1 MRTFQLIKIS
11 LLIVTLFF
19 TVVSCKNDNNEEP
32 ITPPES
38 FIEDFN
44 QTNMSFSEEAG
55 EQTFSFTANGDWTVD
70 VASTSGGNVWCKAS
84 PTEGKAGSQTVKI
97 TTTEN
102 DTYDDRSVTVTLK
115 SGDESKTFVVTQKQ
129 KDAILINSNKIE
141 VEQKGGTITIE
152 VKANVNYTATIGE
165 TCKDWIT
172 ESSNTRALSSTEE
185 TYSIALNE
193 HGEKREGTITFT
205 NGTLSETVHI
215 YQAGGDIILLSKN
228 EYYVDA
234 AGEDITVELRSNCE
248 YEVEMPAV
256 DWIHTSSSRS
266 MSSHTLY
273 YTIDTNETYDSRET
287 KIIYRNKGKNIADT
301 LTIIQAQK
309 DAIILGKKEV
319 TVGADGEIIEVKL
332 SANVEYEVEMPNV
345 DWITTTTT
353 RGLTEHTLY
362 YNVTKNE
369 GDDSRSAKIT
379 FTNKESG
386 VEDILLVSQKG
397 KMPDII
403 TINVPNAGDLPKI
416 TERTDFKALKLV
428 GYLNGTDISAI
439 RKMRYNLEYLDISE
453 AHIVSGGSMYQIS
466 SPPYY
471 GKYSTVDNR
480 IGPLMF
486 FELEHLK
493 QILLP
498 NSIIAIESAAF
509 LKCTNLSIIE
519 IPDSVTMI
527 GDGAFNG
534 CANLKNINIPNGVTA
549 IGSGAFNDCR
559 RLTDIDIPNSISIIE
574 HNTFKGCTSLLNINI
589 PNSVTTIEYDAFR
602 NCTNLK
608 YVNIPNSVTMIG
620 NRAFYEC
627 TSLTDINISNGVT
640 TIGERAFYE
649 CTSLASINIPNS
661 VTTIESYAFYGCTN
675 LGVVKI
681 GTGLTDI
688 GITYLLGSSSIT
700 EVYCFTMTPPKSY
713 SNDFEGIF
721 KSEAKLYIPKGTYQA
736 YYLSNWGAA
745 FDNIIEMEE

>member
-152 VKANVNYTATIGE
+152 VKANVDYTATIGE

-256 DWIHTSSSRS
+256 DWIHTTSSRS

-273 YTIDTNETYDSRET
+273 YTIDTNETYDSREA

-439 RKMRYNLEYLDISE
+439 RKMRYLEYLDISE
-453 AHIVSGGSMYQIS
+453 AHIVSGGSMYQAD
-466 SPPYY
+466 Y
-471 GKYSTVDNR
+471 GKFGTEDNR
-480 IGPLMF
+480 IGYYMF

-498 NSIIAIESAAF
+498 NSITAIELAAF
-509 LKCTNLSIIE
+509 LGCTNLSIIE

-527 GDGAFNG
+527 GNGAFSG

-549 IGSGAFNDCR
+549 IGSAAFSGCKS
-559 RLTDIDIPNSISIIE
+559 LTNINIPDGVTTIQNNTFNNCTSLTNIDIPNSVTTIGE
-574 HNTFKGCTSLLNINI
+574 WAFAACTSFTSIDI
-589 PNSVTTIEYDAFR
+589 PNSVTTIE
-602 NCTNLK
+602 
-608 YVNIPNSVTMIG
+608 
-620 NRAFYEC
+620 E
-627 TSLTDINISNGVT
+627 
-640 TIGERAFYE
+640 
-649 CTSLASINIPNS
+649 
-661 VTTIESYAFYGCTN
+661 YAFEGCHN
-675 LGVVKI
+675 VSIVKI
-681 GTGLTDI
+681 GTGVK
-688 GITYLLGSSSIT
+688 SIYNAGLFDYDSIK
-700 EVYCFTMTPPKSY
+700 EVYCYTTIPPKSQKD
-713 SNDFEGIF
+713 DFSGII
-721 KSEAKLYIPKGTYQA
+721 KSKAKLYVPKGTYQA
-736 YYLSNWGAA
+736 YYWSNWGAA
-745 FDNIIEMEE
+745 FDNIIEMED